1 MGVTIK
7 DIAKKTGL
15 SITTVSLV
23 LNKKES
29 RISEKTK
36 QMIENIAQELHY
48 SPNQAAIS
56 LATKKTNA
64 VGLIIPEGSYYR
76 SDKLMISFERACR
89 NAGYALSFSFPAEDD
104 TACIEAMEAMLARGV
119 DGVIFD
125 GSGASEIF
133 FRYYRGV
140 ALRADVPVVTLAGG
154 KADCVAYS
162 VMPDHQR
169 GAYLAVSHL
178 LSLGHSRIGCI
189 LGPRDSGIV
198 SDMFQGCADALREF
212 NQDAGSLPVLF
223 CPYGSAGGY
232 QGLEILLGR
241 QVTAIFAASDSIAGG
256 LCRRSYELG
265 IPIPEKLS
273 VIGYGNHPFAADN
286 FVPLSTVQLHFDRIA
301 RKAVYLIKESGKNE
315 QPPELIQPSLI
326 IRSSTARISANPY
339 PR

>member
-36 QMIENIAQELHY
+36 QVVEHTAQELRY

-56 LATKKTNA
+56 LATRKTNA
-64 VGLIIPEGSYYR
+64 VGFIVPEGSYYR
-76 SDKLMISFERACR
+76 SDNLMISFERACR
-89 NAGYALSFSFPAEDD
+89 NAGYALSFSFPEEGDA
-104 TACIEAMEAMLARGV
+104 ACMEAVETMLGRGV

-133 FRYYRGV
+133 FRSYRDLV
-140 ALRADVPVVTLAGG
+140 LRADVPVVTLTGGEADGVAG
-154 KADCVAYS
+154 S
-162 VMPDHQR
+162 VMPDHRR

-189 LGPRDSGIV
+189 LGPRGSGIV
-198 SDMFQGCADALREF
+198 SDMWRGCTEALREF
-212 NQDAGSLPVLF
+212 NRDAGSLPVLF

-232 QGLEILLGR
+232 RGLEILLGR
-241 QVTAIFAASDSIAGG
+241 RVTAVFAASDMIAGG

-286 FVPLSTVQLHFDRIA
+286 FVPLSTVRLHFDQIA
-301 RKAVYLIKESGKNE
+301 RKAVHLIKGPRKKARA
-315 QPPELIQPSLI
+315 PELVQPSLI
-326 IRSSTARISANPY
+326 IRSSTARISAGR